1 MPVDIKEDILKR
13 NFEEIKVTYELEKE
27 LAKKLKAASKEE
39 RIGSNL
45 YSTAY
50 DDFFSQI
57 PLPLKAKNNPK
68 ITAGVV
74 ARWMKALNFFLYPNA
89 TFLELGAGECG
100 LSLEVAKSVKK
111 VYALD
116 VSNEATKEL
125 TVPDNFELVLTEGI
139 TVPLPSNS
147 IDIAYSHQMMEHI
160 HPDDALEQLQN
171 IYQTLSPGGIY
182 ICITPNRLSG
192 PYDTSMFF
200 DEIATGWHLKEY
212 TVCELYNLFRKA
224 GFSKVSY
231 FKIRN
236 GSNIEISLNIFTVPL
251 LKFLESSIEKL
262 PFSFRRKLALRL
274 LFRGITI
281 VGTK

>member
-1 MPVDIKEDILKR
+1 MPINIKEDILKR
-13 NFEEIKVTYELEKE
+13 NFEELKKTYELEKE
-27 LAKKLKAASKEE
+27 LARKLKTASKEE
-39 RIGSNL
+39 RIGTNL
-45 YSTAY
+45 YSSAY
-50 DDFFSQI
+50 NDFFSQI

-74 ARWMKALNFFLYPNA
+74 ARWMKALNFFLRPNA
-89 TFLELGAGECG
+89 TFLEIGAGECG
-100 LSLEVAKSVKK
+100 LSIEVAKSVKK

-116 VSNEATKEL
+116 VSDENTREL
-125 TVPDNFELVLTEGI
+125 AVPDNFELVISDGI
-139 TVPLPSNS
+139 TVPVPSNS

-160 HPDDALEQLQN
+160 HPEDALEQLQN
-171 IYQTLSPGGIY
+171 IYQTLTPNGIY
-182 ICITPNRLSG
+182 VCITPNRLSG

-212 TVCELYNLFRKA
+212 TVCELYDLFKQV

-231 FKIRN
+231 YKIRN
-236 GSNIEISLNIFTVPL
+236 NSNIEIPLNIFTVPFL
-251 LKFLESSIEKL
+251 RFLENSIEKL
-262 PFSFRRKLALRL
+262 PFSLRRKLALRL